1 MKPKN
6 LILAIDQ
13 GTTGTTAMLVN
24 QNLKV
29 LAAKNVEYRQIYPK
43 PGWVEHNLTDI
54 WNSTL
59 KAIKVVLDHA
69 GRGGKKSSGIPAIAK
84 QIAAIGITNQ
94 RETSCFWSRKS
105 GKALGNAIV
114 WQDRR
119 TSEFCTEL
127 KRQGLESD
135 IQRRSGLL
143 LDPYFSAS
151 KVSWALE
158 NNSTISTAA
167 RNGDCA
173 FGNIDSFL
181 VYKLSNGET
190 HATEPSNASRT
201 MLFNIEKLQWDEELL
216 RIFKV
221 PHSILP
227 RVMNSNSHFG
237 VTKKVPGLPDGI
249 PIHGI
254 LGDQQAALLGQACI
268 DEGMAKC
275 TYGTGSFILL
285 NTGSNI
291 KRSHHRLLSTVA
303 WKMDSEVAYALEGGA
318 FTAGASVQWIRDGLK
333 LIQKSSEIEK
343 LAKTVKTSDGVTFV
357 PAFAG
362 IGAPHWMAE
371 ARASFFGITRG
382 TNQGNIARAV
392 LEGIALMNLDIL
404 RAMENDMGS
413 KLKSLNVDGGACANN
428 LLMQF
433 QADVLERELVRPK
446 IIETT
451 ALGAVFAAGLGA
463 GIWSSLNDIR
473 KTWKKEKSFKPNMPR
488 EVLEKHLANWNWAIR
503 ALKTN

>member
-24 QNLKV
+24 RNLKV

-59 KAIKVVLDHA
+59 KAIKGVLADA
-69 GRGGKKSSGIPAIAK
+69 SRGGKKSSGASAIAK

-105 GKALGNAIV
+105 GKALSNAIV

-119 TSEFCTEL
+119 TSDMCAQL
-127 KRQGLESD
+127 KRIGLESD

-143 LDPYFSAS
+143 LDPYFSAT
-151 KVSWALE
+151 KISWSLE
-158 NNSTISTAA
+158 NNAAISNAA
-167 RNGDCA
+167 KNGDCA
-173 FGNIDSFL
+173 FGTIDTFL
-181 VYKLSNGET
+181 VYKLTNGES
-190 HATEPSNASRT
+190 HVTEPSNASRT

-221 PHSILP
+221 PHSMLP

-237 VTKKVPGLPDGI
+237 DTKKVPGLPDGI

-254 LGDQQAALLGQACI
+254 LGDQQSALLGQACLE
-268 DEGMAKC
+268 EGMAKC

-291 KRSHHRLLSTVA
+291 KRSQHRLLSTVA
-303 WKMDSEVAYALEGGA
+303 WKMGSEVAYALEGGA

-333 LIQKSSEIEK
+333 FIKKSSEIEK
-343 LAKTVKTSDGVTFV
+343 LAKSVKSSEGVIFV

-362 IGAPHWMAE
+362 IGAPHWMAD

-382 TNQGNIARAV
+382 TNQAHIARAV

-404 RAMENDMGS
+404 KAMENDMGS
-413 KLKSLNVDGGACANN
+413 KLISLNVDGGACSNN

-433 QADVLERELVRPK
+433 QADILDCELVRPK

-451 ALGAVFAAGLGA
+451 ALGAVFAAGLGV
-463 GIWSSLNDIR
+463 GLWSTLDDIK
-473 KTWKKEKSFKPNMPR
+473 KTWKKERSFKPSMPSDTR
-488 EVLEKHLANWNWAIR
+488 DQFLKNWHWAIR
-503 ALKTN
+503 ALKTT